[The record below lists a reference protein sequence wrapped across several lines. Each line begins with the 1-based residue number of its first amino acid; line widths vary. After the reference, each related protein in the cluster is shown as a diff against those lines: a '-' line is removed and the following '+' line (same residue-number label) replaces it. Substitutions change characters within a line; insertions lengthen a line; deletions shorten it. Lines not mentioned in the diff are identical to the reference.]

1 MIRASIAAL
10 ALVLSACGGGGSG
23 GIEAPAAAQPAPGT
37 TPDSAPAPSSTAP
50 APGPAPSSPSVPASA
65 TGLVA
70 HAADVANTALAGNQV
85 IRSVGALG
93 SGGHAVAWLSND
105 ASGNAALF
113 VQRYDASGAKSGGE
127 TRVDCTIA
135 AQENPAIAVLRDGSI
150 VVASVG
156 STASASGIDWAV
168 FARRFDANGGATGND
183 VVVATFTETA
193 PAGTARQFL
202 AQPVLQAL
210 ADGGVAVGWASVT
223 QDALGS
229 VNALHAQRLDAQLD
243 PVGSRMDFA
252 ANGVDANLALKF
264 VPLPGGDF
272 IAGTTHRFHGI
283 PYVQFHVGTR
293 AIGPLFDANAGLPEL
308 NTTLVPLADGRLAL
322 WSTGS
327 AGGYLQMLDAAGR
340 ATAPAAAVTPVP
352 ESAAALPDGGWVAVT
367 RQMPGLPNLAQR
379 YNASGAPVGAA
390 IEVAEGMSRPLP
402 TTSMGNAFAL
412 AWTFTGTLGDADV
425 RTQRIDAR

>member
-23 GIEAPAAAQPAPGT
+23 GIEAPTAAQPAPGT

-50 APGPAPSSPSVPASA
+50 APVPAPAPTA

-70 HAADVANTALAGNQV
+70 HAADVANTTLAGNQV
-85 IRSVGALG
+85 IRGVGALEG
-93 SGGHAVAWLSND
+93 GGHAVAWLSKD

-113 VQRYDASGAKSGGE
+113 VQRYDASGAKAGAE
-127 TRVDCTIA
+127 TRVDYTIA

-156 STASASGIDWAV
+156 STPSASGTDWAV

-183 VVVATFTETA
+183 VVVATLTEAA
-193 PAGTARQFL
+193 PPGAARRFL

-210 ADGGVAVGWASVT
+210 ADGGVAIGWASVT
-223 QDALGS
+223 QDAQGS

-243 PVGSRMDFA
+243 PAGSRVDFA

-264 VPLPGGDF
+264 VPLPSGDF

-293 AIGPLFDANAGLPEL
+293 DIGPLFDANAGLPEL

-327 AGGYLQMLDAAGR
+327 AGGYMQMLDAAGR
-340 ATAPAAAVTPVP
+340 AMAPASAVTPVP

-379 YNASGAPVGAA
+379 YDASGAPVGAA

-402 TTSMGNAFAL
+402 TTSMDNAFAL
-412 AWTFTGTLGDADV
+412 AWTFTGAFGDADV
-425 RTQRIDAR
+425 RTQRIDAQ